1 MASKEEALFLAAY
14 AAVSEL
20 VPASIPTGR
29 VTKLDMA
36 LLMDPNV
43 IAPMIVVNYGQG
55 RLQATTVGGRAIS
68 DPEDFD
74 EGLISVEVDLWVPT
88 TADFIDTYG
97 ALRAAVRRKLAPL
110 VEDTYTLTITRSTRA
125 VVDGRTIPYTRTVY
139 TLAGEED

>member
-1 MASKEEALFLAAY
+1 MASKEETLFLAAY

-20 VPASIPTGR
+20 MPATIAAGR

-36 LLMDPNV
+36 PLLDPSV

-55 RLQATTVGGRAIS
+55 RLQAITVGGRAIT

-88 TADFIDTYG
+88 TADFVDAYG
-97 ALRAAVRRKLAPL
+97 SLRAAVRRKLAPL
-110 VEDTYTLTITRSTRA
+110 VEDTYTLTVTRSTRA
-125 VVDGRTIPYTRTVY
+125 VVDGRTIPFTRTVY